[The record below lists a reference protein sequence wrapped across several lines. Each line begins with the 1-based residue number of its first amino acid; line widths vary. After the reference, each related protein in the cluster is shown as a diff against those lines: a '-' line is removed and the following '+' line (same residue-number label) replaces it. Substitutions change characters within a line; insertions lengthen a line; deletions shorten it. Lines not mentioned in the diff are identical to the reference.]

1 MSEDS
6 SDEIR
11 RLNDELLRRQFKTR
25 GPRKIAD
32 AVNDLLARR
41 GYARTQDAAEQQ
53 EIWNQAVG
61 RQLAEDS
68 RVGQLRGGVVEVIV
82 RNSAVL
88 QELTFQK
95 RQIIR
100 KLARLGQ
107 NTVVKDV
114 KFRVGVID

>member
-1 MSEDS
+1 MEDHK
-6 SDEIR
+6 DEIQ
-11 RLNDELLRRQFKTR
+11 RLNKELLRRQVNYR
-25 GPRKIAD
+25 GPRRMSD

-41 GYARTQDAAEQQ
+41 GYARMQDATDQQ
-53 EIWNQAVG
+53 KAWCEAVG
-61 RQLAEDS
+61 KQLAADS
-68 RVGQLRGGVVEVIV
+68 RVGPLRGGVFEVTV

-100 KLARLGQ
+100 KLAGLVQGITIQ
-107 NTVVKDV
+107 DL

>member
-1 MSEDS
+1 MEDRK
-6 SDEIR
+6 DEIK
-11 RLNDELLRRQFKTR
+11 RLNDELLRRQVNYR
-25 GPRKIAD
+25 GPRRMAD

-41 GYARTQDAAEQQ
+41 GYARMQDVAEQQ
-53 EIWNQAVG
+53 KAWRQAVG
-61 RQLAEDS
+61 QQLAADS
-68 RVGQLRGGVVEVIV
+68 RVGQLRSGVLEVTV

-100 KLARLGQ
+100 KLAGLVEGM
-107 NTVVKDV
+107 TVKDV

>member
-1 MSEDS
+1 MEDRK
-6 SDEIR
+6 DEIG
-11 RLNDELLRRQFKTR
+11 RLNDELLRRQVNYR
-25 GPRKIAD
+25 GPRRVAD

-41 GYARTQDAAEQQ
+41 GYARVQEATDQQ
-53 EIWNQAVG
+53 EAWSKAVG
-61 RQLAEDS
+61 RQLAADS
-68 RVGQLRGGVVEVIV
+68 RIGQLRSGVFEVTV

-100 KLARLGQ
+100 RLAGLVEG
-107 NTVVKDV
+107 TAVKDV

>member
-1 MSEDS
+1 MEDRT
-6 SDEIR
+6 DEIQQ
-11 RLNDELLRRQFKTR
+11 LNKELLRRQVYSR
-25 GPRKIAD
+25 GPRRISN

-41 GYARTQDAAEQQ
+41 GYARMQDAAEQQ
-53 EIWNQAVG
+53 KIWCQAVG
-61 RQLAEDS
+61 EALAADS
-68 RVGQLRGGVVEVIV
+68 RIGQLRRGVFEVTV

-100 KLARLGQ
+100 KLTGLVQ
-107 NTVVKDV
+107 DITIKDL